1 MLGALFRY
9 RICHP
14 VTGGIGEKK
23 KTAGRQPFNN
33 AGIMTTKSLADTDD
47 ALFDRTFAIN
57 VRGTFLALREATKR
71 LRRGGRII
79 NFSTSATM
87 MRRLPRKKPRPD
99 LTGTMSV
106 ATHRYRRIQPLG
118 AGCCS

>member
-1 MLGALFRY
+1 
-9 RICHP
+9 
-14 VTGGIGEKK
+14 
-23 KTAGRQPFNN
+23 
-33 AGIMTTKSLADTDD
+33 MTTKSLADTDD

-106 ATHRYRRIQPLG
+106 ATHRYEEYNRSAPAVVPEVWLRPAVSRLTIL
-118 AGCCS
+118 